1 MPNANWYAEAA
12 HNAVSDSNQ
21 ADSTAVL
28 ETLLGGIVW
37 ALLAI
42 HEDLRSPA
50 SADR

>member
-1 MPNANWYAEAA
+1 MPNANWYAEVAY
-12 HNAVSDSNQ
+12 NAVDQ

-28 ETLLGGIVW
+28 ETLLGSIVW